1 MKRLLLVYA
10 LVVSVAIIGGACAKE
25 SRIEE
30 SPLATWDPSKSE
42 VFFQAGS
49 GDGSLVITSGCVR
62 LILET
67 NIGQKSILLVWPE
80 PTSWNASSQL
90 IDFVDVWGE
99 RLELRYGDKI
109 MAGGMGFPPVE
120 SPEYIGE
127 PSFVLPPDPSCKAD
141 ELFVLNSISVITD

>member
-1 MKRLLLVYA
+1 MKRFLLVCA
-10 LVVSVAIIGGACAKE
+10 LVVAVAIIGGACVKE
-25 SRIEE
+25 NRIEE
-30 SPLATWDPSKSE
+30 SPLATWGPSKNG
-42 VFFQAGS
+42 VFLMASS
-49 GDGSLVITSGCVR
+49 GEGTLDIAPGCVQ
-62 LILET
+62 LITEAD
-67 NIGQKSILLVWPE
+67 QKSILLVWPD

-99 RLELRYGDKI
+99 RLELRDGDKI
-109 MAGGMGFPPVE
+109 EAGGVGYPPVE